1 MICPYCNQEM
11 RPGYINTGRTRMLFG
26 TKARLSS
33 EQKPDDILLRRL
45 FQKSLPS
52 FYCKNCNIL
61 ITKLEKKDDK

>member
-1 MICPYCNQEM
+1 
-11 RPGYINTGRTRMLFG
+11 MLFG

-52 FYCKNCNIL
+52 FYCKNCNLI
-61 ITKLEKKDDK
+61 ITKLEKKDGE